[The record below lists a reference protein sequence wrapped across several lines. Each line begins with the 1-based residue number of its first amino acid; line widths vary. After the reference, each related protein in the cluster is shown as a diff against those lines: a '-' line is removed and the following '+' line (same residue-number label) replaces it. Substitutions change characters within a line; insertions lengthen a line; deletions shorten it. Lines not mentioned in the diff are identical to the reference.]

1 MKVSLD
7 WLGEHIDLTSY
18 SSDDLDSLLTF
29 SGIEVESIITI
40 PDKVIVAEIKTIEP
54 HANADKLSV
63 CLVNDGDKDE
73 ISMKQARFD
82 VFKFGIRG
90 LGMPQWP
97 KNLKS
102 PDQKNSS
109 NVKN

>member
-40 PDKVIVAEIKTIEP
+40 PDKVIVA
-54 HANADKLSV
+54 
-63 CLVNDGDKDE
+63 
-73 ISMKQARFD
+73 KQYTGN
-82 VFKFGIRG
+82 GICTFSIG
-90 LGMPQWP
+90 
-97 KNLKS
+97 
-102 PDQKNSS
+102 
-109 NVKN
+109 V